1 MFPIKKQFWS
11 DALINCFLP
20 PPLEGLRL
28 LKAEVDKKKP
38 LDVIKT

>member
-11 DALINCFLP
+11 DALINFFS

-38 LDVIKT
+38 VDVIKT